1 MGQFTLIGVAMGV
14 LVSGGVAWVLEMRLS
29 EYYQDLAP
37 TRPSHPPVWDVVA
50 VGCAVLLLSLLV
62 VVRGAALLITRQQA
76 EAMERRER
84 WARLEESNRAL
95 AQSMQAKSEFLAT
108 MSHELRT
115 PLNSI
120 IGFSALLLD
129 DPGEGAAGEQRRRFA
144 SNVNQ
149 SGRRLLALVNDIL
162 DLTKVEA
169 GRIELQPTTF
179 DVGEAI
185 RTAVAEMR
193 PLAEP
198 KELTLA
204 ARVAPGVGAVVAD
217 EGRLKQVLYHL
228 LSNAVKFTPP
238 GGHVE
243 VAARRVEDAVEL
255 IVADSGIGI
264 APEDQE
270 RIFQAFR
277 QLDGSLSRRYEGAG
291 LGLALARQLV
301 ELQGG
306 RIWVESE
313 LGEGS
318 RFHFI
323 LPLAPAAAW
332 APRSRPPVEAE
343 LNPLTVLVVDDETH
357 AGELVAALLEPE
369 GYTVLRA
376 GDGEE
381 GVALAAA
388 YRPDVILLDLLM
400 PGLSGFG
407 VLERLKADAGTREIP
422 VVVLTGKEL
431 TAEERAGLDG
441 RITALVAKD
450 GFTRERFLT
459 ELRRSTGPASAGAFC
474 GSSADEP
481 ARPSGGASD
490 GSSADDPARPLG
502 GAARQGA

>member
-1 MGQFTLIGVAMGV
+1 MAQFTIIGVVMGV
-14 LVSGGVAWVLEMRLS
+14 LVTAGVAWVLEMRIAD
-29 EYYQDLAP
+29 YYQDAAP
-37 TRPSHPPVWDVVA
+37 AHSSPPQVWDVVA
-50 VGCAVLLLSLLV
+50 VGSGLLLVSLLV
-62 VVRGAALLITRQQA
+62 VVRGAALLIARQQA
-76 EAMERRER
+76 EMMERRAR

-95 AQSMQAKSEFLAT
+95 AQSMQAKTEFLAT

-169 GRIELQPTTF
+169 GRMELRITSF
-179 DVGEAI
+179 DVEEAI
-185 RTAVAEMR
+185 GAVVAEMR
-193 PLAEP
+193 PLAEQ
-198 KELTLA
+198 KGLRLA
-204 ARVAPGVGAVVAD
+204 VRVAPSVGTVTAD
-217 EGRLKQVLYHL
+217 EGKLKQVLYHL
-228 LSNAVKFTPP
+228 LSNAVKFTPAA
-238 GGHVE
+238 GYVE
-243 VAARRVEDAVEL
+243 VAARRAEGAVEVT
-255 IVADSGIGI
+255 VADSGIGI

-277 QLDGSLSRRYEGAG
+277 QLDSSLSRRYEGAG

-301 ELQGG
+301 ELQDG
-306 RIWVESE
+306 RIWVESG

-318 RFHFI
+318 RFYFT
-323 LPLAPAAAW
+323 LPLTPAAGL
-332 APRSRPPVEAE
+332 APTHRPSVEVE

-376 GDGEE
+376 EDGEA

-388 YRPDVILLDLLM
+388 YRPDVILLDLVM

-407 VLERLKADAGTREIP
+407 VLERLKADAGTSEIP

-431 TAEERAGLDG
+431 TAEERARLDG

-450 GFTRERFLT
+450 GFTRERFLA
-459 ELRRSTGPASAGAFC
+459 ELHRSIGPASAGAFG
-474 GSSADEP
+474 GSLADEP
-481 ARPSGGASD
+481 ARPSGGA
-490 GSSADDPARPLG
+490 
-502 GAARQGA
+502 ARQGA